1 MLEAVTEE
9 QDEDFKAAI
18 NISCILELEKKKM
31 VIQREIEVRNDP
43 FRKRVLRTMM
53 VW

>member
-9 QDEDFKAAI
+9 QEKAFKAAI
-18 NISCILELEKKKM
+18 NIKLYSGA
-31 VIQREIEVRNDP
+31 EIEVRNDP
-43 FRKRVLRTMM
+43 FRKIASGTMM